1 MNKQL
6 VIIGMDDF
14 DHLSEAFEKQHSVI
28 AHCEPDGMYK
38 LIYEGVL
45 YYAAYA
51 KGYVGLEEICDALF
65 DKFEYDTRQFI
76 SRTRSYEIESALTN
90 QIWSPEFAS
99 FLYQSLDLLY
109 QTLRQR
115 GVPATEILPNS
126 LKHTLFQSYNQIAYH
141 VIL

>member
-14 DHLSEAFEKQHSVI
+14 DHLSEVFEREYSVV
-28 AHCEPDGMYK
+28 AHCEPDGVYK

-45 YYAAYA
+45 YYAAYTR
-51 KGYVGLEEICDALF
+51 GHMSLEEISDALF

-126 LKHTLFQSYNQIAYH
+126 LKHTLFQSYNQVVYYA
-141 VIL
+141 LS